1 MSNAPYIESLIKQ
14 KFPVLH
20 EESLIKEIA
29 ENGNLVSHK
38 AGDIVL
44 EINHYIKSIFLL
56 VDGSV
61 KIIREDDEGNE
72 LFLYYLN
79 GAQTCAMALTCCL
92 NDMKS
97 HIRAIAEEDCT
108 IITVPI
114 KFLDSW
120 MDKYNSWKAFVFQT
134 YNIRFNEL
142 LSTIDSIAFMK
153 MDERLYKYLVDKV
166 RATGKKALR
175 VTHQEIAYELNTSRE
190 VISRLLKQLEKHD
203 KIALSRNRIDFLD
216 PVL

>member
-1 MSNAPYIESLIKQ
+1 MNNPVYIESLIRQ
-14 KFPVLH
+14 KFPILH
-20 EESLIKEIA
+20 EPDLIKEIS
-29 ENGNLVSHK
+29 ENGNLVHYK
-38 AGDIVL
+38 QGDVIMD
-44 EINHYIKSIFLL
+44 INHYIKSIFLL
-56 VDGSV
+56 VEGSV

-79 GAQTCAMALTCCL
+79 GAATCAMALTCCL

-108 IITVPI
+108 LVTVPVH
-114 KFLDSW
+114 FLDKW
-120 MDKYNSWKAFVFQT
+120 MDKYSSWKTFVFQT

-142 LSTIDSIAFMK
+142 LHTIDSIAFMK

-166 RATGKKALR
+166 RATNKKELK

-190 VISRLLKQLEKHD
+190 AVSRLLKQLEKTE
-203 KIALSRNRIDFLD
+203 KIALSRNKIDFLD
-216 PVL
+216 PVF